1 MILDYLKSINGSI
14 GSLHRLSEKVDFVL
28 GGQELI
34 SSGVYFSHVLYC
46 PGI

>member
-1 MILDYLKSINGSI
+1 MILDYLKSIKGSI
-14 GSLHRLSEKVDFVL
+14 GSFHRLSEVDFVL